1 MKFKRIMIVSM
12 ILLAIFAI
20 GAVSAADENVTSNTL
35 ALKMKLLIRLVKRR
49 CCLIH
54 NRILY
59 VKMKAL
65 MSLSSL

>member
-35 ALKMKLLIRLVKRR
+35 ALKMKLLM
-49 CCLIH
+49 H
-54 NRILY
+54 HRILY